1 MVKIKAARVPGSK
14 NKKKFKGKK
23 VATTPKRGSKVM
35 LKRKFKSSGKG
46 TAGSQV
52 KGSDARLKI
61 ISRSRSNI
69 VDARDKLVSLAKGS
83 DARQKLVKIRNL
95 KEGKVSYITQDLL
108 KIQLII
114 VWSPNYSFQSDYYI
128 LLLQLDVKTTAGGA
142 ITITKTTK
150 GQVVLTTKKKAT
162 PGSPKK
168 LTNTSMQAT
177 NLPGQKNVRRNV
189 GQGGV
194 VSLSTK
200 PKQESTFKSTVR
212 GRGSTLSRNNGAQAR
227 SGSTVGG
234 RPVQMARDRAA
245 RNEIQLSPRKLTRTI
260 KGELSDAAKLDM
272 ELLNTRVNPVSNV
285 KSAVLVSC
293 CQLKLSPPI
302 LLRIV

>member
-95 KEGKVSYITQDLL
+95 KEGKVSYITQHLL
-108 KIQLII
+108 KIELIHLSGPLII
-114 VWSPNYSFQSDYYI
+114 LSNQNITFYHYSSMSRPLQGVP
-128 LLLQLDVKTTAGGA
+128 LQL
-142 ITITKTTK
+142 
-150 GQVVLTTKKKAT
+150 QR
-162 PGSPKK
+162 
-168 LTNTSMQAT
+168 Q
-177 NLPGQKNVRRNV
+177 Q
-189 GQGGV
+189 
-194 VSLSTK
+194 
-200 PKQESTFKSTVR
+200 
-212 GRGSTLSRNNGAQAR
+212 
-227 SGSTVGG
+227 
-234 RPVQMARDRAA
+234 RA
-245 RNEIQLSPRKLTRTI
+245 K
-260 KGELSDAAKLDM
+260 
-272 ELLNTRVNPVSNV
+272 
-285 KSAVLVSC
+285 
-293 CQLKLSPPI
+293 
-302 LLRIV
+302 

>member
-95 KEGKVSYITQDLL
+95 KEGKVSYITQHLL
-108 KIQLII
+108 KIELINLSGALII
-114 VWSPNYSFQSDYYI
+114 LSNQNITFYHYSSMSRPLQGVP
-128 LLLQLDVKTTAGGA
+128 LQL
-142 ITITKTTK
+142 
-150 GQVVLTTKKKAT
+150 QR
-162 PGSPKK
+162 
-168 LTNTSMQAT
+168 Q
-177 NLPGQKNVRRNV
+177 Q
-189 GQGGV
+189 
-194 VSLSTK
+194 
-200 PKQESTFKSTVR
+200 
-212 GRGSTLSRNNGAQAR
+212 
-227 SGSTVGG
+227 
-234 RPVQMARDRAA
+234 RA
-245 RNEIQLSPRKLTRTI
+245 K
-260 KGELSDAAKLDM
+260 
-272 ELLNTRVNPVSNV
+272 
-285 KSAVLVSC
+285 
-293 CQLKLSPPI
+293 
-302 LLRIV
+302 

>member
-95 KEGKVSYITQDLL
+95 KEGKVSYITQHLL
-108 KIQLII
+108 KIELINLSGALI
-114 VWSPNYSFQSDYYI
+114 FLSNQNITFYHYSSMSRPLQGVP
-128 LLLQLDVKTTAGGA
+128 LQL
-142 ITITKTTK
+142 
-150 GQVVLTTKKKAT
+150 QR
-162 PGSPKK
+162 
-168 LTNTSMQAT
+168 Q
-177 NLPGQKNVRRNV
+177 Q
-189 GQGGV
+189 
-194 VSLSTK
+194 
-200 PKQESTFKSTVR
+200 
-212 GRGSTLSRNNGAQAR
+212 
-227 SGSTVGG
+227 
-234 RPVQMARDRAA
+234 RA
-245 RNEIQLSPRKLTRTI
+245 K
-260 KGELSDAAKLDM
+260 
-272 ELLNTRVNPVSNV
+272 
-285 KSAVLVSC
+285 
-293 CQLKLSPPI
+293 
-302 LLRIV
+302 

>member
-95 KEGKVSYITQDLL
+95 KEGKVSYITQHLL
-108 KIQLII
+108 KIELNNLSGALII
-114 VWSPNYSFQSDYYI
+114 LPNQNITFYHYSSMSRPLQGVP
-128 LLLQLDVKTTAGGA
+128 LQL
-142 ITITKTTK
+142 
-150 GQVVLTTKKKAT
+150 QR
-162 PGSPKK
+162 
-168 LTNTSMQAT
+168 Q
-177 NLPGQKNVRRNV
+177 Q
-189 GQGGV
+189 
-194 VSLSTK
+194 
-200 PKQESTFKSTVR
+200 
-212 GRGSTLSRNNGAQAR
+212 
-227 SGSTVGG
+227 
-234 RPVQMARDRAA
+234 RA
-245 RNEIQLSPRKLTRTI
+245 K
-260 KGELSDAAKLDM
+260 
-272 ELLNTRVNPVSNV
+272 
-285 KSAVLVSC
+285 
-293 CQLKLSPPI
+293 
-302 LLRIV
+302 

>member
-95 KEGKVSYITQDLL
+95 KEGKVSYITQHLL
-108 KIQLII
+108 KIELINLSGALII
-114 VWSPNYSFQSDYYI
+114 LSNQNITFYHYSLMSRPLQGVP
-128 LLLQLDVKTTAGGA
+128 LQL
-142 ITITKTTK
+142 
-150 GQVVLTTKKKAT
+150 QR
-162 PGSPKK
+162 
-168 LTNTSMQAT
+168 Q
-177 NLPGQKNVRRNV
+177 Q
-189 GQGGV
+189 
-194 VSLSTK
+194 
-200 PKQESTFKSTVR
+200 
-212 GRGSTLSRNNGAQAR
+212 
-227 SGSTVGG
+227 
-234 RPVQMARDRAA
+234 RA
-245 RNEIQLSPRKLTRTI
+245 K
-260 KGELSDAAKLDM
+260 
-272 ELLNTRVNPVSNV
+272 
-285 KSAVLVSC
+285 
-293 CQLKLSPPI
+293 
-302 LLRIV
+302 

>member
-95 KEGKVSYITQDLL
+95 KTPPPPSTQTLITHNALLL
-108 KIQLII
+108 KLPNFLIR
-114 VWSPNYSFQSDYYI
+114 N
-128 LLLQLDVKTTAGGA
+128 K
-142 ITITKTTK
+142 
-150 GQVVLTTKKKAT
+150 
-162 PGSPKK
+162 
-168 LTNTSMQAT
+168 SMNQY
-177 NLPGQKNVRRNV
+177 PSMK
-189 GQGGV
+189 QG
-194 VSLSTK
+194 
-200 PKQESTFKSTVR
+200 KSITVR
-212 GRGSTLSRNNGAQAR
+212 
-227 SGSTVGG
+227 
-234 RPVQMARDRAA
+234 
-245 RNEIQLSPRKLTRTI
+245 KTI
-260 KGELSDAAKLDM
+260 YLQSE
-272 ELLNTRVNPVSNV
+272 
-285 KSAVLVSC
+285 
-293 CQLKLSPPI
+293 
-302 LLRIV
+302 

>member
-1 MVKIKAARVPGSK
+1 M
-14 NKKKFKGKK
+14 
-23 VATTPKRGSKVM
+23 TT
-35 LKRKFKSSGKG
+35 
-46 TAGSQV
+46 
-52 KGSDARLKI
+52 
-61 ISRSRSNI
+61 
-69 VDARDKLVSLAKGS
+69 
-83 DARQKLVKIRNL
+83 
-95 KEGKVSYITQDLL
+95 
-108 KIQLII
+108 
-114 VWSPNYSFQSDYYI
+114 NYSFESEYYI
-128 LLLQLDVKTTAGGA
+128 LPLQLDVKTTAGGA

-162 PGSPKK
+162 SGSPKK

-200 PKQESTFKSTVR
+200 PKQESTFKSTGR

-272 ELLNTRVNPVSNV
+272 ELLNTRVNPVSIV
-285 KSAVLVSC
+285 K
-293 CQLKLSPPI
+293 
-302 LLRIV
+302 

>member
-95 KEGKVSYITQDLL
+95 KEGKVSYIAQHLL
-108 KIQLII
+108 KIGLIRAQI
-114 VWSPNYSFQSDYYI
+114 ILSNQIITFYYCSSMSRP
-128 LLLQLDVKTTAGGA
+128 LQGVPLQL
-142 ITITKTTK
+142 
-150 GQVVLTTKKKAT
+150 QR
-162 PGSPKK
+162 
-168 LTNTSMQAT
+168 Q
-177 NLPGQKNVRRNV
+177 Q
-189 GQGGV
+189 
-194 VSLSTK
+194 
-200 PKQESTFKSTVR
+200 
-212 GRGSTLSRNNGAQAR
+212 
-227 SGSTVGG
+227 
-234 RPVQMARDRAA
+234 RA
-245 RNEIQLSPRKLTRTI
+245 K
-260 KGELSDAAKLDM
+260 
-272 ELLNTRVNPVSNV
+272 
-285 KSAVLVSC
+285 
-293 CQLKLSPPI
+293 
-302 LLRIV
+302 

>member
-14 NKKKFKGKK
+14 NKKNFKGKK

-95 KEGKVSYITQDLL
+95 KEGKVSYITQHLL
-108 KIQLII
+108 KIGLIMGLF

-200 PKQESTFKSTVR
+200 PKQESTFKSTGR
-212 GRGSTLSRNNGAQAR
+212 GRGSTLSRGNGAQAR

-285 KSAVLVSC
+285 K
-293 CQLKLSPPI
+293 
-302 LLRIV
+302 

>member
-95 KEGKVSYITQDLL
+95 KEGKVSYITQHLL
-108 KIQLII
+108 TIELINLSGALII
-114 VWSPNYSFQSDYYI
+114 LSNQNITFYHYSSMSRPLQGVP
-128 LLLQLDVKTTAGGA
+128 LQL
-142 ITITKTTK
+142 
-150 GQVVLTTKKKAT
+150 QR
-162 PGSPKK
+162 
-168 LTNTSMQAT
+168 Q
-177 NLPGQKNVRRNV
+177 Q
-189 GQGGV
+189 
-194 VSLSTK
+194 
-200 PKQESTFKSTVR
+200 
-212 GRGSTLSRNNGAQAR
+212 
-227 SGSTVGG
+227 
-234 RPVQMARDRAA
+234 RA
-245 RNEIQLSPRKLTRTI
+245 K
-260 KGELSDAAKLDM
+260 
-272 ELLNTRVNPVSNV
+272 
-285 KSAVLVSC
+285 
-293 CQLKLSPPI
+293 
-302 LLRIV
+302 

>member
-95 KEGKVSYITQDLL
+95 KEGKVSYITQHLL
-108 KIQLII
+108 KFGSI
-114 VWSPNYSFQSDYYI
+114 VICLEPELFFPI
-128 LLLQLDVKTTAGGA
+128 RLLHF
-142 ITITKTTK
+142 TI
-150 GQVVLTTKKKAT
+150 
-162 PGSPKK
+162 
-168 LTNTSMQAT
+168 
-177 NLPGQKNVRRNV
+177 
-189 GQGGV
+189 
-194 VSLSTK
+194 
-200 PKQESTFKSTVR
+200 
-212 GRGSTLSRNNGAQAR
+212 
-227 SGSTVGG
+227 
-234 RPVQMARDRAA
+234 AA
-245 RNEIQLSPRKLTRTI
+245 RCQDHCRGCHYNYKDN
-260 KGELSDAAKLDM
+260 KGPSS
-272 ELLNTRVNPVSNV
+272 VNHKKEGHVW
-285 KSAVLVSC
+285 KS
-293 CQLKLSPPI
+293 KKI
-302 LLRIV
+302 D

>member
-95 KEGKVSYITQDLL
+95 KEGKVSYITQHLL
-108 KIQLII
+108 KIELII
-114 VWSPNYSFQSDYYI
+114 YLSGARIVLSNQIITFYYCSSMSRP
-128 LLLQLDVKTTAGGA
+128 LQGVPLQL
-142 ITITKTTK
+142 
-150 GQVVLTTKKKAT
+150 QR
-162 PGSPKK
+162 
-168 LTNTSMQAT
+168 Q
-177 NLPGQKNVRRNV
+177 Q
-189 GQGGV
+189 
-194 VSLSTK
+194 
-200 PKQESTFKSTVR
+200 
-212 GRGSTLSRNNGAQAR
+212 
-227 SGSTVGG
+227 
-234 RPVQMARDRAA
+234 RA
-245 RNEIQLSPRKLTRTI
+245 K
-260 KGELSDAAKLDM
+260 
-272 ELLNTRVNPVSNV
+272 
-285 KSAVLVSC
+285 
-293 CQLKLSPPI
+293 
-302 LLRIV
+302 

>member
-1 MVKIKAARVPGSK
+1 
-14 NKKKFKGKK
+14 
-23 VATTPKRGSKVM
+23 
-35 LKRKFKSSGKG
+35 
-46 TAGSQV
+46 
-52 KGSDARLKI
+52 
-61 ISRSRSNI
+61 
-69 VDARDKLVSLAKGS
+69 
-83 DARQKLVKIRNL
+83 
-95 KEGKVSYITQDLL
+95 
-108 KIQLII
+108 
-114 VWSPNYSFQSDYYI
+114 
-128 LLLQLDVKTTAGGA
+128 
-142 ITITKTTK
+142 
-150 GQVVLTTKKKAT
+150 
-162 PGSPKK
+162 
-168 LTNTSMQAT
+168 MQAT

-200 PKQESTFKSTVR
+200 PKQESTFKSTGR
-212 GRGSTLSRNNGAQAR
+212 GRGSTLSRGNGAQAR

-293 CQLKLSPPI
+293 CQLKNYRRQYYYEFCDIFYI
-302 LLRIV
+302 LFIENISARY

>member
-95 KEGKVSYITQDLL
+95 KEGKVSYITQHLL
-108 KIQLII
+108 KIELII
-114 VWSPNYSFQSDYYI
+114 GNLSGARIILSNQIITFYYCSSMSRP
-128 LLLQLDVKTTAGGA
+128 LQGVPLQL
-142 ITITKTTK
+142 
-150 GQVVLTTKKKAT
+150 QR
-162 PGSPKK
+162 
-168 LTNTSMQAT
+168 Q
-177 NLPGQKNVRRNV
+177 Q
-189 GQGGV
+189 
-194 VSLSTK
+194 
-200 PKQESTFKSTVR
+200 
-212 GRGSTLSRNNGAQAR
+212 
-227 SGSTVGG
+227 
-234 RPVQMARDRAA
+234 RA
-245 RNEIQLSPRKLTRTI
+245 K
-260 KGELSDAAKLDM
+260 
-272 ELLNTRVNPVSNV
+272 
-285 KSAVLVSC
+285 
-293 CQLKLSPPI
+293 
-302 LLRIV
+302 

>member
-95 KEGKVSYITQDLL
+95 KEGKVSYITQHLL
-108 KIQLII
+108 KIELII
-114 VWSPNYSFQSDYYI
+114 IIWALIILSNQIIKFYHYSSMSRPLQGVP
-128 LLLQLDVKTTAGGA
+128 LQL
-142 ITITKTTK
+142 
-150 GQVVLTTKKKAT
+150 QR
-162 PGSPKK
+162 
-168 LTNTSMQAT
+168 Q
-177 NLPGQKNVRRNV
+177 Q
-189 GQGGV
+189 
-194 VSLSTK
+194 
-200 PKQESTFKSTVR
+200 
-212 GRGSTLSRNNGAQAR
+212 
-227 SGSTVGG
+227 
-234 RPVQMARDRAA
+234 RA
-245 RNEIQLSPRKLTRTI
+245 K
-260 KGELSDAAKLDM
+260 
-272 ELLNTRVNPVSNV
+272 
-285 KSAVLVSC
+285 
-293 CQLKLSPPI
+293 
-302 LLRIV
+302 